1 MVPAR
6 YWEKPNE
13 FIPERFLGD
22 WDRDAF
28 LAFSV
33 GGYKS
38 CSERISSEKSAFPFQ
53 DQELVLEESERFR
66 I

>member
-1 MVPAR
+1 VILKRGQIGKIGSDSWFPAR

-22 WDRDAF
+22 YDKDAF

-33 GGYKS
+33 G
-38 CSERISSEKSAFPFQ
+38 
-53 DQELVLEESERFR
+53 
-66 I
+66 